1 MAKYITCHRRGSATQ
16 WAEKNTI
23 IPLEGEIVI
32 EIDEINS
39 LHKLKIGDGIHT
51 YAELA
56 YLQAG
61 DEIVTQ
67 VLAEAKPRIVTIEL
81 TTNWTQVSNEKYSQ
95 EIELENITKNSR
107 LDLQPNADILAEFK
121 QLGLAFVTENN
132 GGIITVYSVGNMPL
146 KSYTI
151 QSTIVEMECN
161 NQDTVVGIPIGV
173 GGVSNT
179 DVPDEIYVGD
189 GDMPEDATI
198 QIVLDAED
206 EEQALKDDLKD
217 YIDTE
222 LLKAQTSGEFDG
234 KSAYEYAQEGGY
246 TGTEAEFTQAL
257 GSLGSDTPTEVN
269 SWSMVQQL
277 VRLGIASRVF
287 KIGDQLVCNHDE
299 FGTLVWDII
308 GIDHDIPANSE
319 YQHSLTLQLHDSLN
333 AGKLEFDV
341 AELTNPDE
349 NRGIYGSNDWITSN
363 IRQWLNSDGDAGV
376 WWEPTTEYDEKP
388 RYAFNPGF
396 LKGLDAE
403 FLSTIGEVFKTTA
416 RNIITDNRGYD
427 TVAEKFF
434 LLSRT
439 EVYGGLNYDIAEGEP
454 YPYYADNSILSAPG
468 VEEDTNRIKYQKNGN
483 ACVWWLRSPAVNYT
497 YAVGYVQTSGKIV
510 ASYADS
516 DIRLVP
522 ACCIV

>member
-39 LHKLKIGDGIHT
+39 LHKLKIGDGIHS

-146 KSYTI
+146 KSYTL
-151 QSTIVEMECN
+151 QATIVEMECKD
-161 NQDTVVGIPIGV
+161 QDVVVGIPIGA
-173 GGVSNT
+173 G
-179 DVPDEIYVGD
+179 
-189 GDMPEDATI
+189 A
-198 QIVLDAED
+198 
-206 EEQALKDDLKD
+206 
-217 YIDTE
+217 
-222 LLKAQTSGEFDG
+222 DG

-269 SWSMVQQL
+269 SWSVVQQL
-277 VRLGIASRVF
+277 VRLGIAPKVF
-287 KIGDQLVCNHDE
+287 NIGDQLVCNHE
-299 FGTLVWDII
+299 TYGTLVWDII
-308 GIDHDIPANSE
+308 GIDHDIPVNSE
-319 YQHSLTLQLHDSLN
+319 YQHSLTLQLHNCIS
-333 AGKLEFDV
+333 AARVFDA
-341 AELTNPDE
+341 AEPTNPNKD
-349 NRGIYGSNDWITSN
+349 RATYGSNNWLESN
-363 IRQWLNSDGDAGV
+363 IRQWLNSDGGAGS
-376 WWEPTTEYDEKP
+376 WWKAKTEYDVQP
-388 RYAFNPGF
+388 NYASSTAGF
-396 LKGLDAE
+396 IKGLDAE
-403 FLSTIGEVFKTTA
+403 FLSAVGEVSKLTN
-416 RNIITDNRGYD
+416 RNTVTDGGGND
-427 TVAEKFF
+427 TSTEKFF
-434 LLSRT
+434 LLSLTEIYGGSFT
-439 EVYGGLNYDIAEGEP
+439 EVTEEIP
-454 YPYYADNSILSAPG
+454 YPYYSDNSFLSTSG
-468 VEEDTNRIKYQKNGN
+468 VDGDVNRIKYLNDGS
-483 ACVWWLRSPAVNYT
+483 ACDWWLRSPVITFGHAVCSVSRQGSVAGSFAN
-497 YAVGYVQTSGKIV
+497 TSLNI
-510 ASYADS
+510 S
-516 DIRLVP
+516 P

>member
-1 MAKYITCHRRGSATQ
+1 MAKYITCHRRGSAAQ

-39 LHKLKIGDGIHT
+39 LHKLKIGDGIHS

-81 TTNWTQVSNEKYSQ
+81 TTNWTQVSGRKYSQ

-107 LDLQPNADILAEFK
+107 LDLQPNSDMLAEFK

-132 GGIITVYSVGNMPL
+132 GGTITVSSVGNMPL
-146 KSYTI
+146 KSYTL
-151 QSTIVEMECN
+151 QATIVETECN
-161 NQDTVVGIPIGV
+161 DQDVVVGIPIGA
-173 GGVSNT
+173 G
-179 DVPDEIYVGD
+179 
-189 GDMPEDATI
+189 A
-198 QIVLDAED
+198 
-206 EEQALKDDLKD
+206 
-217 YIDTE
+217 
-222 LLKAQTSGEFDG
+222 DG

-257 GSLGSDTPTEVN
+257 GNIGSDTPTEVN
-269 SWSMVQQL
+269 SWAMVQQL

-333 AGKLEFDV
+333 VGKLTFDV

-363 IRQWLNSDGDAGV
+363 IRQWLNSDGDAGA

-388 RYAFNPGF
+388 LYAFNPGF

-416 RNIITDNRGYD
+416 RNIITDNRGWD
-427 TVAEKFF
+427 TVAEKIF

-468 VEEDTNRIKYQKNGN
+468 AEEDTNRIKYQKNGN
-483 ACVWWLRSPAVNYT
+483 ACSWWLRSPAVGYT
-497 YAVGYVQTSGKIV
+497 YAVVYVQTSGNLV
-510 ASYADS
+510 GGYADLG
-516 DIRLVP
+516 IHLVP